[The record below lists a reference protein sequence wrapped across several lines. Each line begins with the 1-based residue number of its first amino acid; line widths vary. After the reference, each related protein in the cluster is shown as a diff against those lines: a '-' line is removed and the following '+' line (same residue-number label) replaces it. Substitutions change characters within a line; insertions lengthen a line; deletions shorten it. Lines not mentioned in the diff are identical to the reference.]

1 MKIKKIWFGMMVIL
15 TAFGGYGATAA
26 QAAEGAAS
34 QPTISGFQKFFIA
47 GGWLVWFVLLPM
59 SLLTVSLIIQYF
71 LEIRRSKLLPPAVE
85 KESQQ
90 LLEESQFQ
98 KAMDF
103 LRNEGS
109 MLSRALFV
117 GLAESKNGWAAME
130 NGMAEI
136 MEQETTHL
144 LRKIEWLNILG
155 NVAPMVGLFGTVW
168 GMIDA
173 FNQIVVKGG
182 QPEPAD
188 LAGGISVALVT
199 TWWGL
204 IIAIPALAAYG
215 SLRNRI
221 DSLVAEIAV
230 SVENLL
236 RNIHP
241 NS

>member
-1 MKIKKIWFGMMVIL
+1 MKKYVCVMWMAVLVFAAL
-15 TAFGGYGATAA
+15 GAHPAG
-26 QAAEGAAS
+26 AAEPAAS
-34 QPTISGFQKFFIA
+34 QPAMSGFQKFFIA

-71 LEIRRSKLLPPAVE
+71 LEIRRSKLLPPTVE

-98 KAMDF
+98 KAIDF

-117 GLAESKNGWAAME
+117 GLAESKNGWVAME

-136 MEQETTHL
+136 IEQETTHL

-173 FNQIVVKGG
+173 FNQIVAKGG

-230 SVENLL
+230 SAENLL

-241 NS
+241 NP

>member
-1 MKIKKIWFGMMVIL
+1 MSAAV
-15 TAFGGYGATAA
+15 TALGGWWAA
-26 QAAEGAAS
+26 AAPGAEGATVGAAG
-34 QPTISGFQKFFIA
+34 QPAISGFQKFFVA
-47 GGWLVWFVLLPM
+47 GGWLVWLVLIPM

-71 LEIRRSKLLPPAVE
+71 LVIRRSKLLPAAVE
-85 KESQQ
+85 KKSQR

-98 KAMDF
+98 KTLDF
-103 LRNEGS
+103 LRQEGS
-109 MLSRALFV
+109 MLSRTLFAGMV
-117 GLAESKNGWAAME
+117 ESKNGRLAME
-130 NGMAEI
+130 NSMAEM
-136 MEQETTHL
+136 MEQETTIL

-173 FNQIVVKGG
+173 FNQIVMKGG

-215 SLRNRI
+215 SLKNRI
-221 DSLVAEIAV
+221 DSLAAEIAV
-230 SVENLL
+230 SAENLL
-236 RNIHP
+236 HHMHP
-241 NS
+241 NP